1 MLTCAFYEAD
11 SKVTSARHL
20 GSLDR
25 KTMAHQRHLH
35 PLKVLGESCETV
47 QVLDGNWHR
56 WLTIDHSV

>member
-56 WLTIDHSV
+56 